1 MRELILVHS
10 LTSEYIRCATAFS
23 CLRPAG
29 RPAPCWPACTLLAL
43 LNLKAAHLRQ
53 KQDTFVQ
60 EQISSLLCLQPSGSP
75 LAPSFSAAAEPSS
88 AALEV
93 RASCSERDSDVA
105 WATNS
110 HCTVVARGRAPGVD
124 LLSTPGA
131 LHLEDVLIVD
141 RCNNGSVTVRDAL

>member
-1 MRELILVHS
+1 MPVYTCTADFLSWMRGHILAHS

-29 RPAPCWPACTLLAL
+29 RPAPCWPACTLRAL
-43 LNLKAAHLRQ
+43 LNLKAAHSWQ

-60 EQISSLLCLQPSGSP
+60 EQISSLLCLPPSGSP
-75 LAPSFSAAAEPSS
+75 APSFSAAAEPS
-88 AALEV
+88 AALAA

-110 HCTVVARGRAPGVD
+110 HFTVVARGRAPGVD
-124 LLSTPGA
+124 LLYPPSWGC
-131 LHLEDVLIVD
+131 L
-141 RCNNGSVTVRDAL
+141 GSQ